1 MNAEKILKNK
11 STYYNLTQEF
21 NLSDTLTNL
30 IREELEINSD
40 SSELF
45 NVNCY
50 NNLKTLDNVGN
61 LPAQDVNNERLTCT
75 ELKPVD
81 FNVSSCFKSSPTKIS
96 ATKNFKNVN
105 GKTNP
110 RRLGYSKKRRSRNI
124 NKRNLTTNESLKQ
137 GADVNHHTVVA
148 SNFDNESKEIKTVGK
163 LISNVEN
170 ENIFSEQMILEK
182 DNQRIVDDSLYNLN
196 DSISLKKSSNN
207 VEKEIDIDKDC
218 NKMQNGNILSTSMI
232 HETCDESILNTSNH
246 SENIEDIQRY
256 IEQTRDK
263 NKISTPVQEKINE
276 TTTVENFNNS
286 DQEFIIEEE
295 FFIDDQPVCDV
306 RNENMILTS
315 INSEENNEPMVVD
328 SPGSLDKETVIK
340 EKFTIN
346 NNKPICNLKET
357 NILLRDNDTA
367 HTLDHKTN
375 IKEKFIIDNKPNCDS
390 KGNNIVSIPMAVKE
404 NYETAGKNIN
414 RSEQKTDIKKKLI
427 INNNKPMNDLKEESM
442 VLAQMD
448 LEEND
453 NSDGETVIEE
463 EFTIDNNPICDKK
476 TNNIIPIPMTV
487 EENYKTAGDSN
498 INNVDNSDLQ
508 TDIEK
513 KLTINNNEPICDL
526 KKNNMA
532 SIPMTVEKN
541 VDNSDQETVTEKQLV
556 TNNNKP
562 ISDLKDENVVTASMI
577 LEKNFKTAI
586 DSTISMSTVHEKNVE
601 ETNFDN
607 SDQETVIEEEFTI
620 DNDPI
625 CDRKKNNMVSKSM
638 TIEENYETT
647 GDNDDNSDQE
657 NVNNQQLVINNSKP
671 MSTTNDEMVVPA
683 SIILEK
689 TCETAVDS
697 TISIPIAQEN
707 NVEETA
713 VEDFDNSDQEFIIE
727 EEFTI
732 EERPIFCDL
741 QYEHKVST
749 SMTPEENHEMTPG
762 NDVGS
767 SDQEIIIEEEIVIN
781 DFIDNVQSENSVSIP
796 AAVDNAYNSEQESF
810 INKSDDLQNEDI
822 LPALLNFMDNNS
834 ITVLDNTDCL
844 DTEKDLNKFIDEV
857 SSENLFAIPITP
869 EKSNHGG
876 SEKSDHVFIT
886 PVKRLNKN
894 SIGDLTP
901 LSLEGLNSDDE
912 YDKLCNEKFL
922 NPSHNF
928 QQRSIRSDS
937 EYERMCE
944 VIPNN
949 SMEEAKFNYETSDLL
964 NFNDIDQSINDKLAD
979 LLRPP
984 ETNSRSRKNQDY
996 MITVDP
1002 LIDRSTSGGSL
1013 SDMSDES
1020 DLGIE
1025 VKSRHIKKVIK
1036 KNAERKKFFKIQN
1049 KSHSA
1054 QSSNSVVENE
1064 DKCTKETR
1072 YRTRRKRLRS
1082 NGSINYNE
1090 DTGDSLDDNLRK
1102 KVNKPKV
1109 KRTKKSY
1116 SNIEGRRSSRLL
1128 KKSTNKENSQ
1138 DGKGD
1143 CVNNVNSINKDKK
1156 LPVIRLRRIN
1166 SLKPQDSNNQENG
1179 GISEKN
1185 PENYVW
1191 AMNFDGSF
1199 NENDQSSFKDN
1210 QSLNSND
1217 MIAEVNESVTT
1228 KFFSDEENQRSYNQ
1242 LTNLSIMNIDDHLSE
1257 KLITND
1263 VVNTKTESLDGK
1275 SNDKNRE
1282 NNEENITN
1290 LNSLTK
1296 TNLEFEK
1303 EEVFSPISRGLLHES
1318 SPCEKELS
1326 VEFGKQPCNEIQEN
1340 MEVDQPAEETTECR
1354 LQDTSFVGKKIKI
1367 SERMKEYLNDTYQ
1380 SDIDGN
1386 LVSSSTEKCCT
1397 EKSPS
1402 KLKVHNNSKSSN
1414 VPTSSNDNKLIESEF
1429 EISDAN
1435 DNHDSDSSDPSFCR
1449 MSEKSNDS
1457 ESTNPDE
1464 IDGSKKKLMK
1474 KLMFLKV
1481 KLEHKVP
1488 KQHQLERNTAD
1499 PITPKLKAEFRK
1511 YAELQTGQFT
1521 AEENKI
1527 LQRNWDRFCEV
1538 HKLDPSCVTLLLQK
1552 YNPIKSLIGYMKDRT
1567 KLLQFLAR
1575 DLPNRLLNKVYRRFR
1590 YLYAERKKIKQKP
1603 NIHQFLIK
1611 EDRMIMN
1618 YMNDEDEPDVEK
1630 KLNKLS
1636 KLLKRPESIILER
1649 YNTLKNG
1656 QNTFTG
1662 ERKKYNEWDILRAD
1676 KFIKEFMDLSLTEDV
1691 EELRYA
1697 RIPHCIWVEMEKR
1710 LKLPKLKLKKFWFHQ
1725 LHLQLFNSKPIFSS
1739 DLKIMLIEYLYVKG
1753 ISSRDQIDWSV
1764 AAEHFDNYVTSE
1776 CLRKIFTILL
1786 SRVPIKD
1793 KEKNLLECIE
1803 WMYENKIPEITEA
1816 KYDYHLP
1823 RLAYKDG
1830 KLEII
1835 DDYCNGNDSELSSD

>member
-1 MNAEKILKNK
+1 M
-11 STYYNLTQEF
+11 
-21 NLSDTLTNL
+21 
-30 IREELEINSD
+30 
-40 SSELF
+40 
-45 NVNCY
+45 
-50 NNLKTLDNVGN
+50 
-61 LPAQDVNNERLTCT
+61 
-75 ELKPVD
+75 
-81 FNVSSCFKSSPTKIS
+81 
-96 ATKNFKNVN
+96 
-105 GKTNP
+105 
-110 RRLGYSKKRRSRNI
+110 
-124 NKRNLTTNESLKQ
+124 
-137 GADVNHHTVVA
+137 
-148 SNFDNESKEIKTVGK
+148 
-163 LISNVEN
+163 
-170 ENIFSEQMILEK
+170 
-182 DNQRIVDDSLYNLN
+182 
-196 DSISLKKSSNN
+196 
-207 VEKEIDIDKDC
+207 
-218 NKMQNGNILSTSMI
+218 
-232 HETCDESILNTSNH
+232 
-246 SENIEDIQRY
+246 
-256 IEQTRDK
+256 
-263 NKISTPVQEKINE
+263 
-276 TTTVENFNNS
+276 
-286 DQEFIIEEE
+286 
-295 FFIDDQPVCDV
+295 
-306 RNENMILTS
+306 
-315 INSEENNEPMVVD
+315 PM
-328 SPGSLDKETVIK
+328 
-340 EKFTIN
+340 
-346 NNKPICNLKET
+346 
-357 NILLRDNDTA
+357 
-367 HTLDHKTN
+367 
-375 IKEKFIIDNKPNCDS
+375 
-390 KGNNIVSIPMAVKE
+390 
-404 NYETAGKNIN
+404 
-414 RSEQKTDIKKKLI
+414 
-427 INNNKPMNDLKEESM
+427 
-442 VLAQMD
+442 
-448 LEEND
+448 
-453 NSDGETVIEE
+453 
-463 EFTIDNNPICDKK
+463 
-476 TNNIIPIPMTV
+476 
-487 EENYKTAGDSN
+487 
-498 INNVDNSDLQ
+498 
-508 TDIEK
+508 
-513 KLTINNNEPICDL
+513 
-526 KKNNMA
+526 
-532 SIPMTVEKN
+532 
-541 VDNSDQETVTEKQLV
+541 
-556 TNNNKP
+556 
-562 ISDLKDENVVTASMI
+562 
-577 LEKNFKTAI
+577 
-586 DSTISMSTVHEKNVE
+586 
-601 ETNFDN
+601 
-607 SDQETVIEEEFTI
+607 
-620 DNDPI
+620 
-625 CDRKKNNMVSKSM
+625 
-638 TIEENYETT
+638 
-647 GDNDDNSDQE
+647 
-657 NVNNQQLVINNSKP
+657 
-671 MSTTNDEMVVPA
+671 
-683 SIILEK
+683 
-689 TCETAVDS
+689 
-697 TISIPIAQEN
+697 AQEN

-732 EERPIFCDL
+732 EETPIFCDL

-749 SMTPEENHEMTPG
+749 SMTPEENHEMTSG

-781 DFIDNVQSENSVSIP
+781 DFNDDVQSENSVSIP
-796 AAVDNAYNSEQESF
+796 AAVDNAYNSGQESF
-810 INKSDDLQNEDI
+810 SNKSDDLQNEDI

-857 SSENLFAIPITP
+857 SSENIFAIPITP
-869 EKSNHGG
+869 EKSNHGS

-894 SIGDLTP
+894 SINDLTP

-964 NFNDIDQSINDKLAD
+964 NFNDIDQSTNDKLAD
-979 LLRPP
+979 LLKPL
-984 ETNSRSRKNQDY
+984 ETNSRSGKNQDY
-996 MITVDP
+996 MITIDP
-1002 LIDRSTSGGSL
+1002 LIDHSTSGGSL
-1013 SDMSDES
+1013 SDISDES

-1025 VKSRHIKKVIK
+1025 VKSRHIKKMIK
-1036 KNAERKKFFKIQN
+1036 KNAERKKFFKIQK

-1064 DKCTKETR
+1064 DKCTEETR

-1143 CVNNVNSINKDKK
+1143 CVNNVNSVNNGKK

-1179 GISEKN
+1179 EISKKN

-1210 QSLNSND
+1210 QILNSND

-1242 LTNLSIMNIDDHLSE
+1242 LTNLSLMNIDDHLSE
-1257 KLITND
+1257 KLLTND
-1263 VVNTKTESLDGK
+1263 VVNTRTELLDGK

-1282 NNEENITN
+1282 NNDENTTN
-1290 LNSLTK
+1290 LDSLAK
-1296 TNLEFEK
+1296 TNLKLEK
-1303 EEVFSPISRGLLHES
+1303 EEIFSPISRELLHKS
-1318 SPCEKELS
+1318 SPCEKEPS
-1326 VEFGKQPCNEIQEN
+1326 VEFGEQPCNEIQEN
-1340 MEVDQPAEETTECR
+1340 MDVGQPAEETMTECR
-1354 LQDTSFVGKKIKI
+1354 LQDTSFVGRQIKI
-1367 SERMKEYLNDTYQ
+1367 GEKMKEYLNDTYQ
-1380 SDIDGN
+1380 SDVDGN
-1386 LVSSSTEKCCT
+1386 VVSSSTEKCCT
-1397 EKSPS
+1397 EKSPT
-1402 KLKVHNNSKSSN
+1402 KLKVHNNSKSPN
-1414 VPTSSNDNKLIESEF
+1414 VPTSSNDNKLIESES
-1429 EISDAN
+1429 ELSDAN
-1435 DNHDSDSSDPSFCR
+1435 NNHDSDFSDPSFCR

-1499 PITPKLKAEFRK
+1499 PITPKLRAEFRK

-1521 AEENKI
+1521 AEENEI
-1527 LQRNWDRFCEV
+1527 LRRNWDRFCEV

-1552 YNPIKSLIGYMKDRT
+1552 YDPAKSLIGYMKDRT

-1590 YLYAERKKIKQKP
+1590 YLYAEGEKIKQKP
-1603 NIHQFLIK
+1603 NIHQFLVK

-1618 YMNDEDEPDVEK
+1618 YMNDEDKPDDEK
-1630 KLNKLS
+1630 NLNKLA
-1636 KLLKRPESIILER
+1636 E
-1649 YNTLKNG
+1649 
-1656 QNTFTG
+1656 
-1662 ERKKYNEWDILRAD
+1662 
-1676 KFIKEFMDLSLTEDV
+1676 KFIKEFMDLTLTEDI

-1697 RIPHCIWVEMEKR
+1697 RIPHCIWIEMEKK

-1725 LHLQLFNSKPIFSS
+1725 LH
-1739 DLKIMLIEYLYVKG
+1739 IMLIEYLYVKG

-1764 AAEHFDNYVTSE
+1764 VAEHFDNYITSE
-1776 CLRKIFTILL
+1776 SLTKIFTILL

-1793 KEKNLLECIE
+1793 EEKNLLDCIE

-1816 KYDYHLP
+1816 RYDYQLP

-1835 DDYCNGNDSELSSD
+1835 DDYCNGNGSELSSD